1 MFGGW
6 SQGERNDVQL
16 CDLAAPT
23 EADDAARVWGPG
35 QARAAEEL
43 VCGADS
49 AVDEESEESD
59 DEWGWGGGMGGGDQ
73 GQQQLVMLSNGQ
85 VRALRTQ
92 SHILIPP
99 ACPLLSRLS
108 DGCCR
113 ANCRSCRVHC

>member
-85 VRALRTQ
+85 VHCAHNHT
-92 SHILIPP
+92 
-99 ACPLLSRLS
+99 SR
-108 DGCCR
+108 R
-113 ANCRSCRVHC
+113 HVHCCLG